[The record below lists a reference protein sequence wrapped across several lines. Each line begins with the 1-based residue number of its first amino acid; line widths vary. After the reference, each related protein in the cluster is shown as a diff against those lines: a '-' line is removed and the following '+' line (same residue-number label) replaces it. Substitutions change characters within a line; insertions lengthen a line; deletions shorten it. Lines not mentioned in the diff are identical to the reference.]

1 MVFCPANNGVWCT
14 EPSVSTQNVWVP
26 VIAGFLAFT
35 IAVGTFCRW
44 RGMRRRRQL
53 DVLERLEREAD
64 DIEER
69 FVEYRENPT
78 MFDASLGQSRSC
90 SGRWSSVMPISAS
103 YNKYPELVTKST
115 TSTHWMLSRLVSEQV
130 AELQRQI
137 QRLRKRMN
145 GHREEDAPA
154 ED

>member
-1 MVFCPANNGVWCT
+1 MDNV
-14 EPSVSTQNVWVP
+14 QNVWVP

-90 SGRWSSVMPISAS
+90 SGRWSSVMVSVLKLSLSESAGLISPLNFS
-103 YNKYPELVTKST
+103 PFRPRI
-115 TSTHWMLSRLVSEQV
+115 TSTQSLSPNQPHQLTGCYPDSSPSKWLSFNVRSKGSE
-130 AELQRQI
+130 
-137 QRLRKRMN
+137 K
-145 GHREEDAPA
+145 G
-154 ED
+154 